1 MKNLSHEV
9 RRHSTVIAREIIED
23 SPLLVVQG
31 ARQVG
36 KSTLL
41 RQTFS
46 NDEAAFVTLDVDVER
61 EYAQA
66 DPIGFLQQAPNK
78 TLVIDEAQRAPHLA
92 LALKRVIDLDR
103 RPGRYAITGSTDLL
117 TLPGVSD
124 SLAGRAES
132 LRLYG
137 LSQGELA
144 NRSTPEDWVHWILS
158 VTSSTT
164 IDSVGEHYQHE
175 NIARPEQQRS
185 IVIAG
190 GYPEPLKREPGRRRD
205 RWFSSYL
212 ERLATHDA
220 RELAGSSDYAEYL
233 QPLLKIL
240 ASQGQAELVKAKV
253 ARNLGIS
260 ETALT
265 DYLQLAERMYLVD
278 SIPGWGVGFTNRSVK
293 RPKISVSDTG
303 LAAFLSGLTVQKSLQ
318 SGGFELYGALLEA
331 FIVGELRKQQ
341 TWSTERYSIAHFR
354 QRNEEIDIVVELAD
368 GRVILIEVK
377 SSHDVDA
384 RAWKHLKTI
393 GSQLGQRVAATVVIY
408 LGDKALRFHDDGHTI
423 FVLPVTS
430 LWQHPEPR
438 QG

>member
-1 MKNLSHEV
+1 M
-9 RRHSTVIAREIIED
+9 
-23 SPLLVVQG
+23 
-31 ARQVG
+31 
-36 KSTLL
+36 
-41 RQTFS
+41 
-46 NDEAAFVTLDVDVER
+46 
-61 EYAQA
+61 
-66 DPIGFLQQAPNK
+66 
-78 TLVIDEAQRAPHLA
+78 
-92 LALKRVIDLDR
+92 
-103 RPGRYAITGSTDLL
+103 
-117 TLPGVSD
+117 
-124 SLAGRAES
+124 
-132 LRLYG
+132 
-137 LSQGELA
+137 
-144 NRSTPEDWVHWILS
+144 
-158 VTSSTT
+158 
-164 IDSVGEHYQHE
+164 
-175 NIARPEQQRS
+175 
-185 IVIAG
+185 
-190 GYPEPLKREPGRRRD
+190 
-205 RWFSSYL
+205 
-212 ERLATHDA
+212 
-220 RELAGSSDYAEYL
+220 
-233 QPLLKIL
+233 

-354 QRNEEIDIVVELAD
+354 QRNEEIDLVVELAD

-377 SSHDVDA
+377 SAHDVDA
-384 RAWKHLKTI
+384 RAWKHLKAI

-408 LGDKALRFHDDGHTI
+408 LGDKALRFHDDEHTI

>member
-1 MKNLSHEV
+1 M
-9 RRHSTVIAREIIED
+9 
-23 SPLLVVQG
+23 
-31 ARQVG
+31 
-36 KSTLL
+36 
-41 RQTFS
+41 
-46 NDEAAFVTLDVDVER
+46 
-61 EYAQA
+61 
-66 DPIGFLQQAPNK
+66 
-78 TLVIDEAQRAPHLA
+78 
-92 LALKRVIDLDR
+92 
-103 RPGRYAITGSTDLL
+103 
-117 TLPGVSD
+117 
-124 SLAGRAES
+124 
-132 LRLYG
+132 
-137 LSQGELA
+137 
-144 NRSTPEDWVHWILS
+144 
-158 VTSSTT
+158 
-164 IDSVGEHYQHE
+164 
-175 NIARPEQQRS
+175 
-185 IVIAG
+185 
-190 GYPEPLKREPGRRRD
+190 
-205 RWFSSYL
+205 
-212 ERLATHDA
+212 
-220 RELAGSSDYAEYL
+220 
-233 QPLLKIL
+233 LKIL

-354 QRNEEIDIVVELAD
+354 RRNEEIDIVVELAD

-377 SSHDVDA
+377 NSHDVDA